1 MTIDKHFKKGDK
13 PMIGTGV
20 GLTTT
25 VYGERIMEEIYNKN
39 DSNPICT
46 DYICSDYILIQS
58 K

>member
-25 VYGERIMEEIYNKN
+25 VYGDRIMEEIYSEK
-39 DSNPICT
+39 I
-46 DYICSDYILIQS
+46 IEEW
-58 K
+58 